1 MLPDLLHQLNRLVS
15 NVTLIVTFSLWA
27 YLTIRSWGGAVA
39 RALMIMLFGVF
50 TAVTTD
56 VLIQVAHDLIIL
68 EILLRWSWLGIMLV
82 PTSMLH
88 MVMALAIQ
96 LQIVK
101 PHMWIVWVSYAIG
114 MICVLCVVMT
124 DLVVSLPMRIGGV
137 PALTPQ
143 PLFGWLAVFAFGV
156 VTMAWVLLW
165 RVRAQVLTPSL
176 RRRMTYM
183 VASWY
188 GPLMLSFPILS
199 LLPAAYLLPESM
211 SLILGIVAA
220 PIAAIFMM
228 VTAYSATFV
237 GSPQPDRIVKHDF
250 LRWWL
255 YGPFIGVS
263 IILFLQVVPVFAAIS
278 RLPTEIW
285 AVFGIMMMT
294 VIMPILVNQIR
305 PYLDNLIYSN
315 DHEDI
320 DYLRTLPRTTFTQ
333 TDLRRLLENSLTVMC
348 GATQSDSAFVA
359 APDDFGVYAVKMIV
373 GGRRRI
379 RQLFDQIPLEAL
391 MTRLQSHPSPQPL
404 ILNDYGIAVLRDP
417 EGHIVGV
424 LGLYQYERITAPDVQ
439 QLVAT
444 LTRQVE
450 HALVMVTMQQRLI
463 DTLRTM
469 APEMNTLQQMSS
481 RIEQAT
487 PDALQS
493 LEDDVAMMPEFTQMV
508 RDALNH
514 YWGGPKLSDSPLLG
528 LKSVKRMREAQ
539 GGSPTKALQLV
550 LRQAIDN
557 IRPDSSLAT
566 TANESILYN
575 ILEMRF
581 LQGRKIRDT
590 ADRLAMSES
599 DLYRKQRIAV
609 DEVARQIAMMEES
622 QPEGTD
628 KLMVVSK

>member
-1 MLPDLLHQLNRLVS
+1 
-15 NVTLIVTFSLWA
+15 
-27 YLTIRSWGGAVA
+27 
-39 RALMIMLFGVF
+39 
-50 TAVTTD
+50 
-56 VLIQVAHDLIIL
+56 
-68 EILLRWSWLGIMLV
+68 
-82 PTSMLH
+82 
-88 MVMALAIQ
+88 
-96 LQIVK
+96 
-101 PHMWIVWVSYAIG
+101 
-114 MICVLCVVMT
+114 
-124 DLVVSLPMRIGGV
+124 
-137 PALTPQ
+137 
-143 PLFGWLAVFAFGV
+143 
-156 VTMAWVLLW
+156 MAWILLW

-379 RQLFDQIPLEAL
+379 RQLFDAVPLDAL
-391 MTRLQSHPSPQPL
+391 MVQLQQHQSPQPL
-404 ILNDYGIAVLRDP
+404 ILNDYGIADLRDP
-417 EGHIVGV
+417 DGQLVGI
-424 LGLYQYERITAPDVQ
+424 LGLYHLDRITAPDVQ

-493 LEDDVAMMPEFTQMV
+493 LEDDVAMMPEFTKLV
-508 RDALNH
+508 RDALTH

-528 LKSVKRMREAQ
+528 LKSVKRMRESQ
-539 GGSPTKALQLV
+539 GVSPTKALQLV
-550 LRQAIDN
+550 LRQAIDD
-557 IRPDSSLAT
+557 IRPDSSVAT

-609 DEVARQIAMMEES
+609 DEVARQIAMMEELHH
-622 QPEGTD
+622 EGTD
-628 KLMVVSK
+628 KLMVAPK

>member
-50 TAVTTD
+50 TAVAAD
-56 VLIQVAHDLIIL
+56 VLIQVAHDVTIL

-82 PTSMLH
+82 PTSMFH

-96 LQIVK
+96 LQIIK
-101 PHMWIVWVSYAIG
+101 PRMWIVWMSYAIG
-114 MICVLCVVMT
+114 AVCVLCVVT
-124 DLVVSLPMRIGGV
+124 TNLVVALPMRMGSV

-143 PLFGWLAVFAFGV
+143 PLFGWLAVFSFGV

-263 IILFLQVVPVFAAIS
+263 IILFLQVVPVFAGIS
-278 RLPTEIW
+278 HIPSEIW

-359 APDDFGVYAVKMIV
+359 APDDIGVYAVKMIV

-379 RQLFDQIPLEAL
+379 RQLFDAVPLDAL
-391 MTRLQSHPSPQPL
+391 MVELQQHQSAQPL
-404 ILNDYGIAVLRDP
+404 IFNDYGIAVLRDP
-417 EGHIVGV
+417 DGQIVGI
-424 LGLYQYERITAPDVQ
+424 LGLYHYERITSPDVQ

-528 LKSVKRMREAQ
+528 LKSVKRMRDSQ
-539 GGSPTKALQLV
+539 GVSSTKALQLV
-550 LRQAIDN
+550 LRQSIDN
-557 IRPDSSLAT
+557 IRPDSSLAM

-622 QPEGTD
+622 TTENIE
-628 KLMVVSK
+628 KSA

>member
-1 MLPDLLHQLNRLVS
+1 MFPMILHQLSRLVS

-27 YLTIRSWGGAVA
+27 YLTIRSWGGAVT
-39 RALMIMLFGVF
+39 RALTIMLCGVF
-50 TAVTTD
+50 TAVVAD
-56 VLIQVAHDLIIL
+56 VLIQVAHDVNIL
-68 EILLRWSWLGIMLV
+68 EFILRWSWLGIMLV

-88 MVMALAIQ
+88 MVLALAIQ

-101 PHMWIVWVSYAIG
+101 ARMWVVWVSYAVG
-114 MICVLCVVMT
+114 MLIVLAVVLT
-124 DLVVSLPMRIGGV
+124 NFVVSTPIRYNSV

-143 PLFGWLAVFAFGV
+143 PLFSLVAIFSFGL
-156 VTMAWVLLW
+156 VTAAWILLLQ
-165 RVRAQVLTPSL
+165 VRAKVLTPSL
-176 RRRMTYM
+176 RRRMNYM

-188 GPLMLSFPILS
+188 GPLALSFPILS
-199 LLPAAYLLPESM
+199 LLPTEYLLPESI
-211 SLILGIVAA
+211 SLSIGIVAA

-263 IILFLQVVPVFAAIS
+263 IILFLQVVPVFASIS
-278 RLPTEIW
+278 HLPTEIW

-294 VIMPILVNQIR
+294 VVMPIVVNQIR
-305 PYLDNLIYSN
+305 PYLDTLIYAN

-348 GATQSDSAFVA
+348 GAAQSDSAFVA

-379 RQLFDQIPLEAL
+379 RQFFDANPLDSL
-391 MTRLQSHPSPQPL
+391 MVQLQAHQSAQPL
-404 ILNDYGIAVLRDP
+404 IVNDYGIAVMRDP
-417 EGHIVGV
+417 DSQIVGIV
-424 LGLYQYERITAPDVQ
+424 GLYHYERIASPEVK
-439 QLVAT
+439 QLVGT

-469 APEMNTLQQMSS
+469 APEINTLQQMSS

-487 PDALQS
+487 PDALQA
-493 LEDDVAMMPEFTQMV
+493 LEDDVAMMPEFTQLV
-508 RDALNH
+508 RDALTH

-528 LKSVKRMREAQ
+528 LKSVKRMRDAQ
-539 GGSPTKALQLV
+539 ATSPTKALQLV

-557 IRPDSSLAT
+557 IRPDSALST

-581 LQGRKIRDT
+581 LHGRKIRDT
-590 ADRLAMSES
+590 AERLAMSES

-609 DEVARQIAMMEES
+609 DEVARQIAMMEEAVLES
-622 QPEGTD
+622 NE
-628 KLMVVSK
+628 KSA